1 MLEELPGSFGP
12 VSEAEVEQVIAQ
24 MDQDGDGVVTEADF
38 NGYVDTTA
46 PEDDVL
52 QHVEAKAAEEACRRA
67 GSRPRG
73 HRRTGALVAPPSSG
87 DDKGGSPRGTGRR
100 WRPPTQSHAEQS
112 DDDVG
117 SLHDGKRRVGK
128 WPTGTTMAEKRRDM
142 FAAVDQVR
150 RRADIVVSILVGTCH
165 V

>member
-52 QHVEAKAAEEACRRA
+52 QHVEATAAEEACRRA
-67 GSRPRG
+67 GSRP
-73 HRRTGALVAPPSSG
+73 
-87 DDKGGSPRGTGRR
+87 
-100 WRPPTQSHAEQS
+100 
-112 DDDVG
+112 
-117 SLHDGKRRVGK
+117 GK

-142 FAAVDQVR
+142 FAAVDQVC
-150 RRADIVVSILVGTCH
+150 RRADIAVSRPGRHMPCLSHSHGRMVTESSVLRRCDKCWRSCLGLS
-165 V
+165 VRFPRQRWSK